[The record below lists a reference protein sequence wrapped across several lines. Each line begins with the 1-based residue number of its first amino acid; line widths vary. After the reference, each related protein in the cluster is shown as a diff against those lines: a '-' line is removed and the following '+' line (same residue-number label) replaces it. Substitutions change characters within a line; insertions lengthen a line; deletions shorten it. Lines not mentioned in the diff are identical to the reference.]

1 MWERETQT
9 KIKEFKLTYL
19 IGLANFI
26 KMMIM
31 MIMMMTIMM
40 IRLE

>member
-1 MWERETQT
+1 MWDRETQT

-26 KMMIM
+26 KMMM
-31 MIMMMTIMM
+31 MIMMTTIRM

>member
-1 MWERETQT
+1 MWERETQI

-26 KMMIM
+26 KMMM
-31 MIMMMTIMM
+31 MIMMTTIRM

>member
-26 KMMIM
+26 KMMM
-31 MIMMMTIMM
+31 MIMMTTIRM